1 MRNRQKKTSLIVLL
15 SLLSCFI
22 IVKENFLNFIFNK
35 NNSFVCLP
43 LEKDNSKADI
53 TTDDEYKKIDFNVRR
68 IIV

>member
-1 MRNRQKKTSLIVLL
+1 MRNRQKKTSLLVLL
-15 SLLSCFI
+15 SLLSYFI
-22 IVKENFLNFIFNK
+22 IVKENFLNFNK
-35 NNSFVCLP
+35 NSFVCLP